1 MKNIRMKLF
10 YDGNMERGEAT
21 FTTKNLALTYLYGLE
36 YLAEN
41 DGIYIVIDEI
51 EIDGNLIDIDE
62 LAIAVASAP
71 KGITNSL
78 EVNDV
83 VFVGF
88 EDNNIATPVILGQLY
103 NEKLL
108 KQHNLH
114 IQARSIDIEESVNLP
129 IGTTLNA
136 DINLYDYIVKLK
148 EQVDAL
154 ELQIK
159 QLAAR

>member
-1 MKNIRMKLF
+1 MI
-10 YDGNMERGEAT
+10 
-21 FTTKNLALTYLYGLE
+21 TKAIIE
-36 YLAEN
+36 QK
-41 DGIYIVIDEI
+41 IDEFQYKVRI
-51 EIDGNLIDIDE
+51 PIFDRTSDSTYFTDTAE
-62 LAIAVASAP
+62 LAIAVASVP

-129 IGTTLNA
+129 MGTTLN
-136 DINLYDYIVKLK
+136 DINLYDYIIKLEEK
-148 EQVDAL
+148 INTLDAQV
-154 ELQIK
+154 K
-159 QLAAR
+159 QLTARQ

>member
-1 MKNIRMKLF
+1 MI
-10 YDGNMERGEAT
+10 
-21 FTTKNLALTYLYGLE
+21 TKAIIE
-36 YLAEN
+36 QK
-41 DGIYIVIDEI
+41 IDEFQYRVRI
-51 EIDGNLIDIDE
+51 PIFDRTSDSTYFTDIDE

>member
-1 MKNIRMKLF
+1 MI
-10 YDGNMERGEAT
+10 
-21 FTTKNLALTYLYGLE
+21 TKAIIE
-36 YLAEN
+36 QK
-41 DGIYIVIDEI
+41 IDEFQYKVRI
-51 EIDGNLIDIDE
+51 PIFDRTSDSTYFTDTAE
-62 LAIAVASAP
+62 LAIAVASVP

-88 EDNNIATPVILGQLY
+88 EDNNIANPVILGQLY

-129 IGTTLNA
+129 MGTTLN
-136 DINLYDYIVKLK
+136 DINLYDYIIKLEEK
-148 EQVDAL
+148 INTLDAQV
-154 ELQIK
+154 K
-159 QLAAR
+159 QLTARQ